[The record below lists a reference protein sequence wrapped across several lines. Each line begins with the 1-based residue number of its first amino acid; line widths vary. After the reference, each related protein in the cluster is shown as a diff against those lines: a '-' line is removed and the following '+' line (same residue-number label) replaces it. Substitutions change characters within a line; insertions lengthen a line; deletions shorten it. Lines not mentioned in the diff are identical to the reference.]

1 MMAINFKSSLRRFG
15 HPKISPTPCFLQA
28 EKLCGSVELGLGPD
42 APLLVKYDLES
53 GENGH
58 MKFYLA
64 PKIDE

>member
-1 MMAINFKSSLRRFG
+1 MPHLLAPPLW
-15 HPKISPTPCFLQA
+15 QA